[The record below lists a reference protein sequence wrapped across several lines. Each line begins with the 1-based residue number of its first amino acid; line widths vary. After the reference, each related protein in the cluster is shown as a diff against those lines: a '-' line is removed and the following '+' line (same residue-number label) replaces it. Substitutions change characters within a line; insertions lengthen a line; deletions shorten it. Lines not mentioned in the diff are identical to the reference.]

1 MEIYTETYTVSEEG
15 LRTSA
20 LFRLLQEISGHQSA
34 LVGRGQKDLAE
45 KGLMWVVIRQIVE
58 LQRWPQPGER
68 LLARTWPGVTRH
80 SMCPRYYRLET
91 EAGELLLTG
100 CAIWAVVDRETRKM
114 ILPSAYGVEIEPL
127 VTGLESRRPPA
138 PARGENTESGC
149 FTVPEEVLDENG
161 HMNNTRY
168 YDLAEGFLGTPG
180 RPLRAAVTEYISEAR
195 LGDTLTLHWGG
206 NGSHFTVEGSCGGPC
221 FRMELQYE

>member
-1 MEIYTETYTVSEEG
+1 MEIYQERYTVAAEG

-20 LFRLLQEISGHQSA
+20 LFRLLQDISGRQSA
-34 LVGRGQKDLAE
+34 LLGRGETDMRE
-45 KGLMWVVIRQIVE
+45 KGLMWVVIRQVVD
-58 LQRWPQPGER
+58 LSRWPHPGET

-91 EAGELLLTG
+91 ETGELLLTG
-100 CAIWAVVDRETRKM
+100 CAIWAVVDRQSRKM
-114 ILPSAYGVEIEPL
+114 ILPAAYGVEIEPL

-138 PARGENTESGC
+138 PGKGEFSGSGRY
-149 FTVPEEVLDENG
+149 TVPAEVLDGNG

-168 YDLAEGFLGTPG
+168 YDLAESFLGTLG
-180 RPLRAAVTEYISEAR
+180 RPLHSAVTEYVSEAR
-195 LGDTLTLHWGG
+195 LGDELALRWGG
-206 NGSHFTVEGSCGGPC
+206 EGRRYLVEGACSGPC